1 MDSILKLEPK
11 MRYDLSHIAWEAG
24 FPFNNVGNFSLL
36 PLPQGNG
43 YFAYVRAFGY
53 WIDGNGRYLTNDR
66 VLLKHPR
73 LHLFVLLDKNF
84 NFVRR
89 FHNTESQYFKLKQYP
104 DEAWLE
110 DGRLVVWNGKVYL
123 STTVCY
129 QKDGR
134 WNAAG
139 LEIQR
144 LDFQQDA
151 VRATHFWNT
160 IEKGVAGIQKNW
172 LPVPDKP
179 LHYIVGTSR
188 SGAQHIDISTGE
200 VFDVGEIDKKVI
212 YRGTTPLVAVDGGY
226 VASPHVDGMDA

>member
-1 MDSILKLEPK
+1 M
-11 MRYDLSHIAWEAG
+11 
-24 FPFNNVGNFSLL
+24 
-36 PLPQGNG
+36 
-43 YFAYVRAFGY
+43 
-53 WIDGNGRYLTNDR
+53 
-66 VLLKHPR
+66 
-73 LHLFVLLDKNF
+73 
-84 NFVRR
+84 
-89 FHNTESQYFKLKQYP
+89 
-104 DEAWLE
+104 
-110 DGRLVVWNGKVYL
+110 VVWNGKVYL
-123 STTVCY
+123 SATVCY

-179 LHYIVGTSR
+179 FHYIVGTSR

-200 VFDVGEIDKKVI
+200 VFDVGEIDKKVL
-212 YRGTTPLVAVDGGY
+212 YRGNTPLVEVDGGY
-226 VASPHVDGMDA
+226 VAITHVVDMDAPVKTYVNHVVKYDKNLCPVSISRPFKLTEKPIEFVTDLKVIGNEVLIGVTENDDTPLLLRFNKDEFFSEVNKTQEVDEHEITI